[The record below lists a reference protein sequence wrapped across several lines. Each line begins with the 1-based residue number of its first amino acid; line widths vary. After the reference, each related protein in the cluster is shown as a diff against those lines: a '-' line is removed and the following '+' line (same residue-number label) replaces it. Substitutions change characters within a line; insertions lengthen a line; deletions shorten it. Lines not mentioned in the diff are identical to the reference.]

1 MNTAFDLA
9 LKAGILFAM
18 GALVAFVAGWDS
30 AVDGFL
36 WATVVAMGVRCAL
49 AFFCEE

>member
-1 MNTAFDLA
+1 MFAVS

-18 GALVAFVAGWDS
+18 CALVAFVAGWD
-30 AVDGFL
+30 AAIDVFL
-36 WATVVAMGVRCAL
+36 WATVAAMGARCAL